1 MRHLAALLLAVVAF
15 LLRAVSYGDV
25 AQVYVF
31 KPLATLLVIAL
42 ATVDTR
48 AFAHPYRTWVVAGL
62 IASLVGDVLLML
74 PQDLFLPGLGA
85 FLVAHLCY
93 LRAFTRDGRFTAV
106 LATGV
111 PLVAAAGGALTLMW
125 TGLGGLRVPVIAYVT
140 VIVLMAWQALER
152 WRQGSHV
159 GARLAGVG
167 ALLFMA
173 SDAALGIA
181 RFRGVFPGSAVFVLA
196 TYYAAQ
202 YLIASSVRARV
213 PPAPRPSPGRNPS

>member
-1 MRHLAALLLAVVAF
+1 MLYRLSALLLAAVAF
-15 LLRAVSYGDV
+15 LLRAVSIGDLP
-25 AQVYVF
+25 QVYVF

-42 ATVDTR
+42 AVSDTR
-48 AFAHPYRTWVVAGL
+48 QVAGPYRTWVVAGL
-62 IASLVGDVLLML
+62 VASLVGDVLLML

-93 LRAFTRDGRFTAV
+93 LRAFTRDARFSGV
-106 LATGV
+106 LLTGV
-111 PLVAAAGGALTLMW
+111 PLVVVAGVVLRLMW
-125 TGLGGLRVPVIAYVT
+125 PGLGGLAVPVVLYVA

-152 WRQGSHV
+152 WRQGSHG
-159 GARLAGVG
+159 GAAWAAAG

-181 RFRGVFPGSAVFVLA
+181 RFRGAFPGSQVFVLA

-202 YLIASSVRARV
+202 FLIAGSVRR
-213 PPAPRPSPGRNPS
+213 RGHLRIG